1 LRWRAFSS
9 GRRPARNHVFPLDAS
24 AALVPDRSVVAI
36 VDDDPGIL
44 RSLGYLLE
52 SADHAVLVFPSA
64 DAFFES
70 GCLATVDCLVS
81 DIDMPAIDGFELLLA
96 VHAIRP
102 TLPVILITGHPEM
115 LDRLRY
121 ASANHHALFTK
132 PFDGPAMLAAVGNA
146 VSTRQ
151 S

>member
-1 LRWRAFSS
+1 MSDGA
-9 GRRPARNHVFPLDAS
+9 
-24 AALVPDRSVVAI
+24 VVAV

-44 RSLGYLLE
+44 RSLEYLLE
-52 SADHAVLVFPSA
+52 SAEYAVVAFPSA
-64 DAFFES
+64 EAFFER
-70 GCLATVDCLVS
+70 GCLATIDCLIS
-81 DIDMPAIDGFELLLA
+81 DIDMPATDGFELLLA

-132 PFDGPAMLAAVGNA
+132 PFDGPALLAAVGAA
-146 VSTRQ
+146 VTTPGP
-151 S
+151 